1 MTPPAVSIPRER
13 GATSKSRR
21 SLSRIPH
28 VRAGSEF
35 ADGHRPIETADG
47 KPFGPSGLHE
57 RRHQATVRR
66 LHPCP
71 DDRTSAKA
79 VARSLDR
86 IRSKVARFMNNRR
99 SVEHR
104 DSPRSETLP
113 RGVPTLS
120 RVRQSRGLL
129 VPSKRTVLLQ
139 FVFLERAEI
148 PQFQVSGFGEVK
160 NFVSIC
166 ARIGRL
172 ITTVMIGRS
181 LIPPAMRQNPWLSN
195 TGSRKAKTRTAE
207 NSTRAKSSNKRPS
220 RQTDICHHCCH
231 TSSSCTHNIP
241 SHLRPSDGGC
251 YKVFAPREGMT
262 RHN

>member
-104 DSPRSETLP
+104 DSPRGETLP

-129 VPSKRTVLLQ
+129 VPSKAVALLP
-139 FVFLERAEI
+139 R
-148 PQFQVSGFGEVK
+148 VS
-160 NFVSIC
+160 
-166 ARIGRL
+166 
-172 ITTVMIGRS
+172 
-181 LIPPAMRQNPWLSN
+181 
-195 TGSRKAKTRTAE
+195 
-207 NSTRAKSSNKRPS
+207 PS
-220 RQTDICHHCCH
+220 RSDVTEPILVPKLRG
-231 TSSSCTHNIP
+231 SG
-241 SHLRPSDGGC
+241 SHEGC
-251 YKVFAPREGMT
+251 
-262 RHN
+262 

>member
-57 RRHQATVRR
+57 RRH
-66 LHPCP
+66 PCP
-71 DDRTSAKA
+71 DDRTNAKA

-129 VPSKRTVLLQ
+129 VPSKAVALLP
-139 FVFLERAEI
+139 R
-148 PQFQVSGFGEVK
+148 VS
-160 NFVSIC
+160 
-166 ARIGRL
+166 
-172 ITTVMIGRS
+172 
-181 LIPPAMRQNPWLSN
+181 
-195 TGSRKAKTRTAE
+195 
-207 NSTRAKSSNKRPS
+207 PS
-220 RQTDICHHCCH
+220 RSDVTEPILV
-231 TSSSCTHNIP
+231 P
-241 SHLRPSDGGC
+241 KLRI
-251 YKVFAPREGMT
+251 
-262 RHN
+262 